1 LSNSGSDSRSGRC
14 RIGAIGG
21 EREILSTALR
31 VRSGGQSKETQKMK
45 RRNILSLVAGAI
57 MAVTANGL
65 AFAGGDGPEAMS
77 MGNMCMVMFGY
88 DMIHITSYLPGQS
101 RSEYCEEI
109 PSTGNVIMV
118 FDIENP
124 KFRDMP
130 IEIRIIRDPLTPV
143 DLSSNLDS
151 VTEVHFPAKLYK
163 TGTLSFEHEYSHN
176 GHYMGLVTLTKDNGE
191 RETQVFKFS
200 VGATLMQWVP
210 FILGGVLIGLMVLA
224 YWKHS
229 HPVKPVKR
237 IESEPAA

>member
-1 LSNSGSDSRSGRC
+1 MSTNKFRGAAAGVLAALVFLLS
-14 RIGAIGG
+14 A
-21 EREILSTALR
+21 
-31 VRSGGQSKETQKMK
+31 
-45 RRNILSLVAGAI
+45 SLAR
-57 MAVTANGL
+57 
-65 AFAGGDGPEAMS
+65 AGGDGPEAMS

-101 RSEYCEEI
+101 RNEYCEEV
-109 PSTGNVIMV
+109 PSTGKVIMV

-130 IEIRIIRDPLTPV
+130 IEIRIIRDPLTT
-143 DLSSNLDS
+143 LNLDGDLDHL
-151 VTEVHFPAKLYK
+151 TEVHFPARLYR
-163 TGTLSFEHEYSHN
+163 TGTLSFEHEYNQS

-191 RETQVFKFS
+191 KETKTFKFS

-229 HPVKPVKR
+229 HP
-237 IESEPAA
+237 STPAVTAPTA

>member
-1 LSNSGSDSRSGRC
+1 MNANKRRSAAAGV
-14 RIGAIGG
+14 
-21 EREILSTALR
+21 LTALLLLL
-31 VRSGGQSKETQKMK
+31 SATGG
-45 RRNILSLVAGAI
+45 
-57 MAVTANGL
+57 

-101 RSEYCEEI
+101 RNEYCEEV
-109 PSTGNVIMV
+109 PSTGKVIMV

-130 IEIRIIRDPLTPV
+130 IEIRIIRDPLTPLNLRG
-143 DLSSNLDS
+143 DLDPL
-151 VTEVHFPAKLYK
+151 TEVHFPAKLYR
-163 TGTLSFEHEYSHN
+163 TGTLSFEHEYNQS

-191 RETQVFKFS
+191 KETQTFKFS

-229 HPVKPVKR
+229 HPSTPAVT
-237 IESEPAA
+237 EPTA